1 MKKKD
6 FEMIIPAYDALE
18 AELEEILGGGCTN
31 KCKGFLCNVN
41 QGGDEEGETS
51 NDCLPLGSV
60 TPLDEFTKCC
70 EGLTGMVTTDN
81 NGKSYVTCMTL

>member
-6 FEMIIPAYDALE
+6 FELIVPAYDALE
-18 AELEEILGGGCTN
+18 AELEEILGGGGDDGICVIHCT
-31 KCKGFLCNVN
+31 KCQPNN
-41 QGGDEEGETS
+41 PNPEP
-51 NDCLPLGSV
+51 DCFPLGSV
-60 TPLDEFTKCC
+60 TPLDEFTACC

>member
-6 FEMIIPAYDALE
+6 FELIVPAYDALE
-18 AELEEILGGGCTN
+18 AELEDILGGGGDDECTIFICG
-31 KCKGFLCNVN
+31 KHEE
-41 QGGDEEGETS
+41 GGGETS
-51 NDCLPLGSV
+51 DDCLPLGSV

-81 NGKSYVTCMTL
+81 NGKSYVTCITL